1 MPRGTSNKRAE
12 GPTRRFQDQDE
23 WAAWLEKN
31 HGKHPGIWLRI
42 AKKDSL
48 LESVSYPEAI
58 ETALCYGW
66 IDGQK
71 RAESDKHWRQRFLP
85 RSPRSIWSKIN
96 CEKATALIKSG
107 RMKPAG
113 LAAIE
118 QAKASGRWERA
129 YDSPARATV
138 PEDFQAALESSPKA
152 SAFFAE
158 IDGANRYAIL
168 FRIQNAKKPET
179 RTRKIQEF
187 VQMLER
193 GQKIHQPRRKASR
206 K

>member
-1 MPRGTSNKRAE
+1 LRQGRTSQRAE
-12 GPTRRFQDQDE
+12 GPTRLFKDQHE

-31 HGKHPGIWLRI
+31 HRKHPGMWLRI

-48 LESVSYPEAI
+48 LESVSYPEAL

-66 IDGQK
+66 IDGQ
-71 RAESDKHWRQRFLP
+71 RRPENAETWLLRFLP
-85 RSPRSIWSKIN
+85 RSSKSIWSKIN
-96 CEKATALIKSG
+96 REKATALVVAG

-113 LAAIE
+113 LEAIE

-129 YDSPARATV
+129 YDSPSRARV
-138 PEDFQAALESSPKA
+138 PEDFEAALASSPKA
-152 SAFFAE
+152 SSFFAE

-179 RTRKIQEF
+179 RARKIREF
-187 VQMLER
+187 IAMLER
-193 GQKIHQPRRKASR
+193 RERIHQPRRKTSR